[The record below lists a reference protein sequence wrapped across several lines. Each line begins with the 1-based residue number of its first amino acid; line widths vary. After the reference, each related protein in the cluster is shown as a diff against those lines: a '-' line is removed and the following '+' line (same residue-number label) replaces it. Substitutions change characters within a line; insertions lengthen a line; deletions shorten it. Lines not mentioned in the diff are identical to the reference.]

1 MTDKNWKSY
10 EDLAA
15 YLLGQWAEEFGLD
28 RVECGGKIVGLRSG
42 TKYSLDAKG
51 FKKDG
56 EGFIIIECRRY
67 LKSKQK
73 QEQMGGLAYRIID
86 SGAAGGLIV
95 SPLGLQD
102 GAKLIAKAENI
113 QEVILGPES
122 TTTDH
127 VITFLN
133 KTLLT
138 KSFPI
143 APGVSLVISG
153 WSFNNEQEEKSREE
167 NTKQETG
174 PNNGIETDAE

>member
-10 EDLAA
+10 EDLAT
-15 YLLGQWAEEFGLD
+15 YLLRQWAEEFGLE
-28 RVECGGKIVGLRSG
+28 RVERGGKIVGLRSG
-42 TKYSLDAKG
+42 TEYSLDAKG

-86 SGAAGGLIV
+86 SGAAGGIII

-102 GAKLIAKAENI
+102 GAKLIANAENI
-113 QEVILGPES
+113 QEVKLGPES

-138 KSFPI
+138 TSIPI
-143 APGVSLVISG
+143 VPGIRLVISG
-153 WSFNNEQEEKSREE
+153 WSYNNDQENKSSEE
-167 NTKQETG
+167 NNNQQKE
-174 PNNGIETDAE
+174 PNKGIETDAE